1 MKGSEIEIVSIEKL
15 KGSMNGEHIAMY
27 IVETKQKDHY
37 MTFRLVPTKDM
48 KADLHATQWT
58 YLPNG
63 MYRHLKNVLATQGKK
78 KSISNTILDPQYIQ
92 ESANK
97 KSVNNR
103 EISNKIKTYEI
114 TFDESRPGEEVTRM
128 TFEYKGTDKQE
139 ALDEFWRDSQSDFNI
154 TIIKVDEIKQKN
166 KGMEMGI
173 SMGM

>member
-1 MKGSEIEIVSIEKL
+1 
-15 KGSMNGEHIAMY
+15 MNDEHIAMY

-154 TIIKVDEIKQKN
+154 TIIKVDEINQKN